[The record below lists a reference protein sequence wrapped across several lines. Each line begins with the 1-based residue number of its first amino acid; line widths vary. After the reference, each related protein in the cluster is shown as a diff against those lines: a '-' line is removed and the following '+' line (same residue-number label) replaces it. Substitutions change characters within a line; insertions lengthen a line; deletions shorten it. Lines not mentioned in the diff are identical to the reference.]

1 MIKVKTI
8 GDLKPTMKFLRQC
21 QKPIKDRIL
30 HKYGKIGVNALK
42 NSTPK
47 QSGNTANQW
56 SYSIEKSN
64 DMVSLTF
71 KNSNINK
78 GVPIAII
85 LQYGHGTK
93 NGGYVR
99 GIDYINPAL
108 EPVFERLSRELWGE
122 VIK

>member
-8 GDLKPTMKFLRQC
+8 GDLKPTMKFLKQC
-21 QKPIKDRIL
+21 KRPIKNEIL
-30 HKYGKIGVNALK
+30 HKYGKIGINALK
-42 NSTPK
+42 NATPK

-56 SYSIEKSN
+56 SYSIEKNN

-108 EPVFERLSRELWGE
+108 EPVFKRMSRELWRE